1 LSLILLFTF
10 VVFGSFLFAMTTYAA
25 AFVDYILHFVSLS
38 FGAYGPQSS
47 DAFAMALPETAKPL
61 AQELFGGATNAWG
74 SYDGFKAGLTGAA
87 AALDEATLSAVYA
100 AGEQG
105 GVNLAGKLAGP
116 PSIGRGGLPSR
127 LLWVCSW
134 RGFRAVVR
142 CVSLSWAAYLRRRWC
157 VLPG

>member
-1 LSLILLFTF
+1 
-10 VVFGSFLFAMTTYAA
+10 MTTYAT

-47 DAFAMALPETAKPL
+47 DAFAMSLPETAKPL
-61 AQELFGGATNAWG
+61 AEELIGGATNAWG
-74 SYDGFKAGLTGAA
+74 SYDGFKSGLEGAA

-105 GVNLAGKLAGP
+105 RQFGWQAGWTTF
-116 PSIGRGGLPSR
+116 IGRGGLPSR
-127 LLWVCSW
+127 FLWVCSW
-134 RGFRAVVR
+134 RGFRADAR
-142 CVSLSWAAYLRRRWC
+142 CESLSWAAYLRLRWC